1 MPARACGVWRH
12 PRKVRDINYIRVYLF
27 APARTPRQYNRY
39 LSGAQSRRV
48 TYIGTAANKRRL

>member
-12 PRKVRDINYIRVYLF
+12 PRKVRDINYIRVDQF

-39 LSGAQSRRV
+39 VSGKLFRHAAYSGARSSKQ
-48 TYIGTAANKRRL
+48 KP